1 MAIANYEDRFVIPTA
16 HRELGED
23 AYDLRGSCGFSF
35 GNGCSGGESETNLFG
50 RRSKARNSDGDRV
63 MRDVQGAVRAAEL
76 SDRGADRGRAA
87 NSQPCSMP
95 KDWCRAAS
103 RGAVDRLIDE
113 IASGDLYDL
122 QERYVLLFDRT
133 QTLSLHL
140 FEHVHGESRDR
151 GQAMVDLKAMY
162 ENAGLVIAANEL
174 PDFVPLFLEF
184 LSTQPLAEAR
194 ELLGQTAHILAAL
207 AERLG
212 RRESSYK
219 AVFDALVA
227 IAAEAPRRDIVD
239 ELLKAPDT
247 DPMDLV
253 ALDAAWEEEEVRF
266 GPGAQGQ
273 GACGHEGLIAKLRHA
288 RRAVDP
294 APSSLQ

>member
-1 MAIANYEDRFVIPTA
+1 MRTFQVLSALLSYPTEALVDAAPEFLAVLDSEKLVPKACRKAIDLLIEEIA
-16 HRELGED
+16 LGE
-23 AYDLRGSCGFSF
+23 
-35 GNGCSGGESETNLFG
+35 
-50 RRSKARNSDGDRV
+50 V
-63 MRDVQGAVRAAEL
+63 
-76 SDRGADRGRAA
+76 
-87 NSQPCSMP
+87 
-95 KDWCRAAS
+95 
-103 RGAVDRLIDE
+103 
-113 IASGDLYDL
+113 YDL
-122 QERYVLLFDRT
+122 QERYGLLFDRSK
-133 QTLSLHL
+133 TLALHL

-162 ENAGLVIAANEL
+162 ENAGLIITANEL
-174 PDFVPLFLEF
+174 PDYVPLLLEF
-184 LSTQPLAEAR
+184 LSTRPIAEAR
-194 ELLGQTAHILAAL
+194 QLLGQTAHILAAL

-294 APSSLQ
+294 APSSPQ

>member
-1 MAIANYEDRFVIPTA
+1 MKTFKVLSALLSYPTEA
-16 HRELGED
+16 LIEAAPDLLTVLD
-23 AYDLRGSCGFSF
+23 AEKL
-35 GNGCSGGESETNLFG
+35 LP
-50 RRSKARNSDGDRV
+50 
-63 MRDVQGAVRAAEL
+63 
-76 SDRGADRGRAA
+76 AA
-87 NSQPCSMP
+87 N
-95 KDWCRAAS
+95 
-103 RGAVDRLIDE
+103 RGAVGGLIGE
-113 IASGDLYDL
+113 IAVGDVYDL
-122 QERYVLLFDRT
+122 QERYGLLFDRSK
-133 QTLSLHL
+133 TLALHL

-174 PDFVPLFLEF
+174 PDYVPLFLEF
-184 LSTQPLAEAR
+184 LSTQPLSEAR
-194 ELLGQTAHILAAL
+194 ELLGQTAHIFAAL

-212 RRESSYK
+212 RRQSSYK
-219 AVFDALVA
+219 AIFDALVA
-227 IAAEAPRRDIVD
+227 IPAEAPRRDIVD

-288 RRAVDP
+288 RRAVGP
-294 APSSLQ
+294 APTSLQ

>member
-1 MAIANYEDRFVIPTA
+1 MRTFKVLSALLSYPT
-16 HRELGED
+16 ETLTD
-23 AYDLRGSCGFSF
+23 AAPQFLAVLDAERLVPASC
-35 GNGCSGGESETNLFG
+35 
-50 RRSKARNSDGDRV
+50 
-63 MRDVQGAVRAAEL
+63 
-76 SDRGADRGRAA
+76 
-87 NSQPCSMP
+87 
-95 KDWCRAAS
+95 
-103 RGAVDRLIDE
+103 RGAVDVLIEE
-113 IASGDLYDL
+113 IATGDLYDL
-122 QERYVLLFDRT
+122 QERYGLLFDRSK
-133 QTLSLHL
+133 TLALHL

-162 ENAGLVIAANEL
+162 ENAGLLIDANEL
-174 PDFVPLFLEF
+174 PDYVPLFLEF
-184 LSTQPLAEAR
+184 LSTRPLAEASD
-194 ELLGQTAHILAAL
+194 LLGQTAHIFAAL

-212 RRESSYK
+212 RRQSAYK
-219 AVFDALVA
+219 AVFDALVM

-239 ELLKAPDT
+239 ELLKAPDS

-294 APSSLQ
+294 TSSSLQ

>member
-1 MAIANYEDRFVIPTA
+1 MKTFKVLSALLSYPTEALIEAAPEFVA
-16 HRELGED
+16 VLD
-23 AYDLRGSCGFSF
+23 A
-35 GNGCSGGESETNLFG
+35 ESLVPA
-50 RRSKARNSDGDRV
+50 AR
-63 MRDVQGAVRAAEL
+63 
-76 SDRGADRGRAA
+76 
-87 NSQPCSMP
+87 
-95 KDWCRAAS
+95 
-103 RGAVDRLIDE
+103 RGAVDVLIGE
-113 IASGDLYDL
+113 IAAGDLYDL
-122 QERYVLLFDRT
+122 QERYGLLFDRSK
-133 QTLSLHL
+133 TLALHL

-162 ENAGLVIAANEL
+162 ENAGLFIAANEL
-174 PDFVPLFLEF
+174 PDYVPLLLEF
-184 LSTQPLAEAR
+184 LSIRPLAR

-212 RRESSYK
+212 RRESNYK

-227 IAAEAPRRDIVD
+227 IAADAPRRDIVE
-239 ELLKAPDT
+239 ELLKAPDS

-273 GACGHEGLIAKLRHA
+273 GACGHESLIARLRHA

>member
-1 MAIANYEDRFVIPTA
+1 MRTFQVLSALLSYPTEALVDAAPEFLAVLDSEKLVPKACRKAIDLLIEEIA
-16 HRELGED
+16 LGEV
-23 AYDLRGSCGFSF
+23 YG
-35 GNGCSGGESETNLFG
+35 
-50 RRSKARNSDGDRV
+50 
-63 MRDVQGAVRAAEL
+63 
-76 SDRGADRGRAA
+76 
-87 NSQPCSMP
+87 
-95 KDWCRAAS
+95 
-103 RGAVDRLIDE
+103 
-113 IASGDLYDL
+113 L
-122 QERYVLLFDRT
+122 QERYGLLFDRSK
-133 QTLSLHL
+133 TLALHL

-162 ENAGLVIAANEL
+162 ENAGLIITANEL
-174 PDFVPLFLEF
+174 PDYVPLLLEF
-184 LSTQPLAEAR
+184 LSTRPIAEAR

-273 GACGHEGLIAKLRHA
+273 GACGHESLIAKLRHA

-294 APSSLQ
+294 APSSPQ

>member
-1 MAIANYEDRFVIPTA
+1 MRTFKVLSALLSYPTEALIEAAPEFMAVLN
-16 HRELGED
+16 
-23 AYDLRGSCGFSF
+23 
-35 GNGCSGGESETNLFG
+35 SEKL
-50 RRSKARNSDGDRV
+50 V
-63 MRDVQGAVRAAEL
+63 P
-76 SDRGADRGRAA
+76 AA
-87 NSQPCSMP
+87 N
-95 KDWCRAAS
+95 
-103 RGAVDRLIDE
+103 RGAVEVLIGE
-113 IASGDLYDL
+113 IAAGDVYDL
-122 QERYVLLFDRT
+122 QERYGLLFDRSK
-133 QTLSLHL
+133 TLALHM

-162 ENAGLVIAANEL
+162 ENAGLMIAANEL
-174 PDFVPLFLEF
+174 PDYVPLFLEF
-184 LSTQPLAEAR
+184 LATQPFAAAR
-194 ELLGQTAHILAAL
+194 ELLGQTAHIFAAL

-212 RRESSYK
+212 RRESGYK
-219 AVFDALVA
+219 AIFDALVA

-239 ELLKAPDT
+239 ELLKVPDT

>member
-1 MAIANYEDRFVIPTA
+1 MRTFEVLSALLNYPT
-16 HRELGED
+16 D
-23 AYDLRGSCGFSF
+23 ALINAAPDLLAVLDAEGLVPSQC
-35 GNGCSGGESETNLFG
+35 
-50 RRSKARNSDGDRV
+50 RR
-63 MRDVQGAVRAAEL
+63 
-76 SDRGADRGRAA
+76 
-87 NSQPCSMP
+87 
-95 KDWCRAAS
+95 
-103 RGAVDRLIDE
+103 AVDVLIEE
-113 IASGDLYDL
+113 ISVGELYDL
-122 QERYVLLFDRT
+122 QERYGLLFDRSK
-133 QTLSLHL
+133 TLALHL

-184 LSTQPLAEAR
+184 LSTQPVAEAR
-194 ELLGQTAHILAAL
+194 ELLGQTVHILAAL

-212 RRESSYK
+212 RRQSTYK
-219 AVFDALVA
+219 AIFDALVA
-227 IAAEAPRRDIVD
+227 IAAESPRGDIVD

-266 GPGAQGQ
+266 GPGTQGQ

-288 RRAVDP
+288 RRAVNP
-294 APSSLQ
+294 APSPLQ

>member
-1 MAIANYEDRFVIPTA
+1 MACCSTA
-16 HRELGED
+16 
-23 AYDLRGSCGFSF
+23 A
-35 GNGCSGGESETNLFG
+35 
-50 RRSKARNSDGDRV
+50 RRWR
-63 MRDVQGAVRAAEL
+63 
-76 SDRGADRGRAA
+76 
-87 NSQPCSMP
+87 
-95 KDWCRAAS
+95 
-103 RGAVDRLIDE
+103 
-113 IASGDLYDL
+113 
-122 QERYVLLFDRT
+122 
-133 QTLSLHL
+133 LHL

-162 ENAGLVIAANEL
+162 ENAGLFIAANEL
-174 PDFVPLFLEF
+174 PDYVPLLLEF

-219 AVFDALVA
+219 AIFDALVA

-273 GACGHEGLIAKLRHA
+273 GACGHESLIAKLRHA